1 MAIDLKAEAY
11 EASSELFSFKDLRR
25 GVVEHGRVCY
35 IEGYKKHAELFYT
48 FLVQSGYLTSEELNK
63 ITTDYEA
70 FINERPAISISTCED
85 LIAKK
90 GNVINWS
97 TGKANKVTHLNWCQK
112 DIVCRYVDDLKGK
125 TNVLRIKKARQ
136 KGVSVALSAIACLE
150 AENNKNVLY
159 IGYEHPCDKLGLKK
173 KKYNITYECAQLFR
187 TSNYASNRYDLIIID
202 EMTTFDNPIEKVA
215 EFKKLLTEDGRMIV
229 VGTPLGP
236 KSMYYKSC
244 KAFFKTDS
252 EGTFTYITGK
262 SEDADKRIAKIP
274 GTKNEFYGDFVE

>member
-25 GVVEHGRVCY
+25 GVVEHGRICY
-35 IEGYKKHAELFYT
+35 IEGYKKHAELFYS

-70 FINERPAISISTCED
+70 FINERPAVSILTCED

-97 TGKANKVTHLNWCQK
+97 NGNANKVTCLNWCQK
-112 DIVCRYVDDLKGK
+112 DIVCHYVDDLKGG
-125 TNVLRIKKARQ
+125 TNILRIKKSRQ
-136 KGVSVALSAIACLE
+136 KGVSVALSAIAYLE
-150 AENNKNVLY
+150 AENGKNVLY
-159 IGYEHPCDKLGLKK
+159 IGYDDPCNKLGIKK
-173 KKYNITYECAQLFR
+173 NYKITYENAKLVQ
-187 TSNYASNRYDLIIID
+187 TSNYASSLYDLIIID
-202 EMTTFDNPIEKVA
+202 EMSTFDNPIEMV
-215 EFKKLLTEDGRMIV
+215 EHFKLLLSDDGRMIV

-236 KSMYYKSC
+236 NSVYYGPC

-252 EGTFTYITGK
+252 ADMFTYNTGK
-262 SEDADKRIAKIP
+262 TEDADKRIAKAP
-274 GTKNEFYGDFVE
+274 GTKNEFYGDFIE

>member
-1 MAIDLKAEAY
+1 MAIDLHAEAY
-11 EASSELFSFKDLRR
+11 EVSSELFSFKELRR
-25 GVVEHGRVCY
+25 GVITHGHLCY

-97 TGKANKVTHLNWCQK
+97 TGKANKVTYLNWCQK
-112 DIVCRYVDDLKGK
+112 DIVCHYVDDLKGE

-136 KGVSVALSAIACLE
+136 KGVSVALSAIAYLE

-173 KKYNITYECAQLFR
+173 KYNITYECAQLLH

-202 EMTTFDNPIEKVA
+202 EMTTFENPIEKVA

-229 VGTPLGP
+229 VGTPIGP
-236 KSMYYKSC
+236 QSMCYESC

-252 EGTFTYITGK
+252 ADTFTYVTGK
-262 SEDADKRIAKIP
+262 SDNADKNIARIP
-274 GTKNEFYGDFVE
+274 GTKNEFYGDFIE

>member
-25 GVVEHGRVCY
+25 GVVEHGRLCY
-35 IEGYKKHAELFYT
+35 IEGYKKHAELFYS

-63 ITTDYEA
+63 ITTEYEA

-97 TGKANKVTHLNWCQK
+97 TGKANKVTYLNWCQK
-112 DIVCRYVDDLKGK
+112 DIVCHYVDDLKGE

-136 KGVSVALSAIACLE
+136 KGVSVALSAIAYLE

-173 KKYNITYECAQLFR
+173 KYNITYECAQLLH
-187 TSNYASNRYDLIIID
+187 TSNYTSNRYDLIIID

-229 VGTPLGP
+229 VGTPISP
-236 KSMYYKSC
+236 TNVYYNSC
-244 KAFFKTDS
+244 KEFFKTDS
-252 EGTFTYITGK
+252 ADMFTYMTGK
-262 SEDADKRIAKIP
+262 NDNADKSIARIP
-274 GTKNEFYGDFVE
+274 GTKNEFYGDFIE